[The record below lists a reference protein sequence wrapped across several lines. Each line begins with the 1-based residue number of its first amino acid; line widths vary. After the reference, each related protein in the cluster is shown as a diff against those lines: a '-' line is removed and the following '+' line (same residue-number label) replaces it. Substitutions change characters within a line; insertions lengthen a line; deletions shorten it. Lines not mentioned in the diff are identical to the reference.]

1 MNNHK
6 TPNHKK
12 NNHSWKRRGPQERRW
27 ALIEVCPSNGCKRPQ
42 LCLLFWPAEHTSAL
56 LSFKLWGGKSDIWGA
71 LYKTRSA
78 KDLLYHLKSLCQSL
92 ESCHL
97 AGRYRQATGWQ
108 VGINEKSMTAA
119 EAEMGGKKERD
130 RERQRGKGVEWK
142 RKAQRSLFLMKK
154 CAGGIVDVPRPWHGI
169 EGWERG
175 RREAKKKSGRGLA
188 MDIDNGWQSF

>member
-1 MNNHK
+1 MMNYIPK
-6 TPNHKK
+6 TNL
-12 NNHSWKRRGPQERRW
+12 SWKRRGPQEQRW
-27 ALIEVCPSNGCKRPQ
+27 ALIEVCPSNGWKRPQ
-42 LCLLFWPAEHTSAL
+42 LCFLFWPAEHTSAF

-119 EAEMGGKKERD
+119 EAEMGGKRERETERGWTEEKSMEVFVSYEEMCWRYRGPVTRD
-130 RERQRGKGVEWK
+130 RGMRKTEARG
-142 RKAQRSLFLMKK
+142 
-154 CAGGIVDVPRPWHGI
+154 
-169 EGWERG
+169 
-175 RREAKKKSGRGLA
+175 
-188 MDIDNGWQSF
+188 